1 MTNFEIKLKEYTS
14 FIDDKLKTVLV
25 NTGKNYDVLTD
36 AMLYSLTVGGKR
48 IRPILLLEF
57 HKLCGGKDNVA
68 LPFALA
74 LEMIHTYSLIHDD
87 LPCMDNDDFRRGKP
101 SCHKAFSENIAVLA
115 GDALLTD
122 AFRVASTTDLPSD
135 RVVKALNV
143 LANLSGVNGM
153 IGGQIID
160 ICSEGNTVNEDTL
173 RDMYHLKTGALIK
186 AAATIGCILAG
197 KDDFLPLAEK
207 YAENIGLSF
216 QITDD
221 ILDVK
226 STADV
231 LGKPINSDIKNNKTT
246 FVTLYGIKESTKKVV
261 ELTED
266 AKNIIDKISAN
277 GEFLKEL
284 ADYLAQRNY

>member
-1 MTNFEIKLKEYTS
+1 MTDFEIQLKEYAG
-14 FIDDKLKTVLV
+14 FIDDKLNTVLV
-25 NTGKNYDVLTD
+25 NTGKNYDILTD

-57 HKLCGGKDNVA
+57 YKLCGGKDNA
-68 LPFALA
+68 SLPFALA

-122 AFRVASTTDLPSD
+122 AFRVACTTDLPSD
-135 RVVKALNV
+135 RVVKAIDI

-153 IGGQIID
+153 IGGQVID
-160 ICSEGNTVNEDTL
+160 ICSEGNSVNEETL
-173 RDMYHLKTGALIK
+173 RDMYQLKTGALIK
-186 AAATIGCILAG
+186 AAATIGCVLAG
-197 KDDFLPLAEK
+197 REEFLPLAEQ

-246 FVTLYGIKESTKKVV
+246 FVTLYGVEECEKKVT

-266 AKNIIDKISAN
+266 AKNVIDKISGN
-277 GEFLKEL
+277 GKFLKEL
-284 ADYLAQRNY
+284 ADYLAKRNY

>member
-1 MTNFEIKLKEYTS
+1 MTDFEMKLKEYTG
-14 FIDDKLKTVLV
+14 FIDDKLNTVLV
-25 NTGKNYDVLTD
+25 NTGKNYDVLTE

-57 HKLCGGKDNVA
+57 YKLCGGKDNAA

-122 AFRVASTTDLPSD
+122 AFRVACTTDLPSD
-135 RVVKALNV
+135 RVVKALNI

-153 IGGQIID
+153 IGGQVID
-160 ICSEGNTVNEDTL
+160 ICSEGNAINEEIL
-173 RDMYHLKTGALIK
+173 HDMYQLKTGALIK
-186 AAATIGCILAG
+186 AAAAIGCILAG
-197 KDDFLPLAEK
+197 KYDFLPLAEQ

-221 ILDVK
+221 ILDLK

-246 FVTLYGIKESTKKVV
+246 FVKLYGIKESEKKVT

-266 AKNIIDKISAN
+266 AKNVIDKISGN